1 MVGTSASD
9 VHALY
14 VDGVLVSGPTSSGSI
29 FNTNTNNFTIGYA
42 GYHTYHAGNI
52 AVARIYN
59 KGLTADEVKQNFEAV
74 KGRFGL

>member
-14 VDGVLVSGPTSSGSI
+14 VDGEVVSGPTSGGSS
-29 FNTNTNNFTIGYA
+29 FHTNTDNFTIGYA

-59 KGLTADEVKQNFEAV
+59 KGLTADEVKQNFEAMR
-74 KGRFGL
+74 GRFGL